1 MIIGINMST
10 PPDMH
15 KHWFNRRIHAYIAL
29 AWIILQTLMWIA
41 LAILHPAAF
50 SLLYTVIGFSYM
62 IPTGI
67 LTAYY
72 GGSSF
77 QDYIDKVKQ

>member
-1 MIIGINMST
+1 MFI
-10 PPDMH
+10 PPDMQ
-15 KHWFNRRIHAYIAL
+15 KHWFNRRIQAYISL
-29 AWIILQTLMWIA
+29 AWIILQTFLWTA
-41 LAILHPAAF
+41 LAVFYPAALA
-50 SLLYTVIGFSYM
+50 LLYTVIGFSYM

-77 QDYIDKVKQ
+77 QDYLDKVKQ

>member
-1 MIIGINMST
+1 MRNSRNK
-10 PPDMH
+10 PPDMD
-15 KHWFNRRIHAYIAL
+15 KHWFNRRIHAYVAL
-29 AWIILQTLMWIA
+29 AWIILQTFLWVYVA
-41 LAILHPAAF
+41 VTHPAAYQ
-50 SLLYTVIGFSYM
+50 LLYSVIGFSYM

-77 QDYIDKVKQ
+77 QDFLDKNKK